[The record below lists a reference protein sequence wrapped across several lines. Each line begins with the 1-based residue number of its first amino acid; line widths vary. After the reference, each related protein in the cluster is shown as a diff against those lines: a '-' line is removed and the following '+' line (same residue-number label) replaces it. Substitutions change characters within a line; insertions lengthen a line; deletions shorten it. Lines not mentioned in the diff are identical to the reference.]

1 MRVREALAA
10 QLAAAGV
17 DTVFGLVGE
26 GNLALA
32 TGLQREHGVRYL
44 AARRED
50 AAVAMADGYARA
62 SGRLG
67 VATVTHGPGFT
78 NTITA
83 LTEAARART
92 PLLLIAGAV
101 GLGDRA
107 NRQFVD
113 QRALATAAGAHVVDV
128 TAPAGASAD
137 LAGAMTQALTART
150 PVVLNLPTD
159 VQEAPAGAP
168 VRGWRPPVLQ
178 HPTPDGSAL
187 DVVADVL
194 LTAERPVVL
203 AGRGAV
209 LAGARAELARLAEA
223 LGAVVCTSLF
233 AKGFFAGDPY
243 DVGVCGG
250 FASRLAERLIAESDC
265 VIAFGASLNP
275 WTTAK
280 GRLFT
285 GTVVQ
290 CDTDL
295 EAIGRWWAPDHVL
308 IGDAAAAAA
317 ALADLVAAR
326 APGRLGRRTSQLADE
341 ISNYDAAGDIV
352 DHGGAAGLDIHP
364 VSLLLDRELP
374 TDRQIVVDV
383 GHFMSVPS
391 RYVAVPDAGGYVSLS
406 SFGAIGLSLPA
417 AIGVAA
423 ARPERLTVCF
433 VGDGGLMTSL
443 AELDTARRHEL
454 RLLVVVMNDNA
465 YGAEVHISRQHGVPD
480 DLAWFA
486 PVDFAAVGSGLGV
499 LSRSATGLPQLSSAL
514 REFTRSVGPA
524 LLDVRLDATIATQYY
539 RDFAGA
545 GGRPPGGAHGRDTP
559 R

>member
-32 TGLQREHGVRYL
+32 TGLHREHAVRYV

-92 PLLLIAGAV
+92 PLLLLAGAI
-101 GLGDRA
+101 GAGDRA

-113 QRALATAAGAHVVDV
+113 QRALATAAGAQVIDV
-128 TAPAGASAD
+128 TTPTGAGAD
-137 LAGAMTQALTART
+137 LADAMTQALTVRT
-150 PVVLNLPTD
+150 PVVVNLPTD
-159 VQEAPAGAP
+159 VQEAPASAP
-168 VRGWRPPVLQ
+168 TRTWQPPVLQ
-178 HPTPDGSAL
+178 HPAPDPAEL
-187 DVVADVL
+187 EAVADVL
-194 LTAERPVVL
+194 LAAQRPTIL

-209 LAGARAELARLAEA
+209 LSGARDELTRLAAA
-223 LGAVVCTSLF
+223 LGAVLCTSLF
-233 AKGFFAGDPY
+233 AKGLFTGDPY

-265 VIAFGASLNP
+265 VITFGASLNP

-290 CDTDL
+290 CDTDP

-308 IGDAAAAAA
+308 IGDAAAAAE
-317 ALADLVAAR
+317 ALADIMTAR
-326 APGRLGRRTSQLADE
+326 APGRPGRRSPQLTEE
-341 ISNYDAAGDIV
+341 IFRYDAAGEIA
-352 DHGGAAGLDIHP
+352 DHGGTAGLDIHP
-364 VSLLLDRELP
+364 VSLLLNRELP
-374 TDRQIVVDV
+374 ADRQIVVDV

-391 RYVAVPDAGGYVSLS
+391 RYVSVPDCAGFVSPS

-417 AIGVAA
+417 AIGVAT
-423 ARPERLTVCF
+423 ARPDRLTVCF

-443 AELDTARRHEL
+443 QELDTARRNDL

-465 YGAEVHISRQHGVPD
+465 YGAEVHFSRRHGIAD

-486 PVDFAAVGSGLGV
+486 PVDFAAVGRGLGV
-499 LSRSATGLPQLSSAL
+499 PSRSATSPLELSSAL
-514 REFTRSVGPA
+514 RDLSRFVGPA

-539 RDFAGA
+539 RDFTGD

-559 R
+559 C